1 MKEQRRRRLPWVLMA
16 LGALMALFAL
26 AMLLQTP
33 KLLQYSVLAPEPGE
47 KGETLLSLIEPA
59 HKVGQDL
66 KDSLSWAALGGVCG
80 SASITSDTGSEE
92 VNLIAMDE
100 GWLEVYPRFLIKGRR
115 IGESELQRGARVV
128 MLDDALAFR
137 LFGTDLPEDATVPQ
151 NGAKYQ
157 VVGTVRHGGSVF
169 GGRGVGDT
177 LPADAYLPLRA
188 AIADNVDIQALTLS
202 AIPQGGAGATRLFL
216 DAATQ
221 WSPGGQLIDLS
232 KEAMRRTILPRV
244 LLLIVGLYALVGLF
258 GRMTGAAGRLFGG
271 YRQALKQS
279 YFTALIPK
287 LLGVVA
293 LTLLGYAALVGLTY
307 LLMVFSAQPLYVFTE
322 WVPEN
327 IVEWTSI
334 SRVFWNLTADAGR
347 LVRVGT
353 RELRVVEFWGGL
365 LRWGVI
371 LVLLGAA
378 LLPKE
383 KRGSKEQAIGN
394 RQ

>member
-26 AMLLQTP
+26 VMLSQTP
-33 KLLQYSVLAPEPGE
+33 KLLQYTVLAPEPGE
-47 KGETLLSLIEPA
+47 KGEALLSLIEPA
-59 HKVGQDL
+59 HRVGQDL
-66 KDSLSWAALGGVCG
+66 KDSLSWAALNGVCG

-128 MLDDALAFR
+128 MLDDGLAFR
-137 LFGTDLPEDATVPQ
+137 LFGTDLPEDATVSL
-151 NGAKYQ
+151 N
-157 VVGTVRHGGSVF
+157 SVF

-188 AIADNVDIQALTLS
+188 AIADSVGIQALTLS

-216 DAATQ
+216 DAASQ

-271 YRQALKQS
+271 YRQALKRS

-293 LTLLGYAALVGLTY
+293 LTLLGYAALVGLTW

-334 SRVFWNLTADAGR
+334 SRVFWNLTAEAGR

-378 LLPKE
+378 LLPK
-383 KRGSKEQAIGN
+383 RQAV
-394 RQ
+394 RS

>member
-1 MKEQRRRRLPWVLMA
+1 MTKQTKRRLPWVLMI
-16 LGALMALFAL
+16 LGAAMALWGL
-26 AMLLQTP
+26 GMLLGTGSA
-33 KLLQYSVLAPEPGE
+33 LQYCVAAPDPGE
-47 KGETLLSLIEPA
+47 KGENYARLNRAALSIGA
-59 HKVGQDL
+59 AL
-66 KDSLSWAALGGVCG
+66 KDALAWTAAGGTASEVNVSAGSATETAAL
-80 SASITSDTGSEE
+80 T
-92 VNLIAMDE
+92 AMGE
-100 GWLEVYPRFLIKGRR
+100 GWLEVYPRALVQGRR

-137 LFGTDLPEDATVPQ
+137 LFGTDLPEDATVSL

-188 AIADNVDIQALTLS
+188 AIADSVGIQTLTLS

-221 WSPGGQLIDLS
+221 WSSGGQLIDLS

-287 LLGVVA
+287 LLGVMA

-378 LLPKE
+378 LLPK
-383 KRGSKEQAIGN
+383 RQAV
-394 RQ
+394 RS

>member
-47 KGETLLSLIEPA
+47 KGEALLSLIEPA

-137 LFGTDLPEDATVPQ
+137 LFGTDLPEDATVSL

-188 AIADNVDIQALTLS
+188 AIADSVGIQTLTLS

-216 DAATQ
+216 DAANQ
-221 WSPGGQLIDLS
+221 WSSGGQLIDLS

-258 GRMTGAAGRLFGG
+258 GRMTGAAGRLFDG